1 MQLQSSSK
9 VKPFLPDYLR
19 FTEIWSKWPLICSKC
34 SAELPFL
41 LKMGGGA
48 ISYIYKGYIGFQN
61 HYNGENEFDA
71 VIRVVA
77 TQKA

>member
-1 MQLQSSSK
+1 M
-9 VKPFLPDYLR
+9 
-19 FTEIWSKWPLICSKC
+19 
-34 SAELPFL
+34 
-41 LKMGGGA
+41 
-48 ISYIYKGYIGFQN
+48 SYIYKGEIRCQN